1 MSSTTIHF
9 PDQILTE
16 IDQAA
21 KGHNISRNKFVI
33 KACKAAV
40 ACEQGEWPEDFF
52 NLHLAEEDEKLL
64 RETASEMEIIIF
76 QNRRNRGA
84 SAL

>member
-1 MSSTTIHF
+1 MGSTTIHF
-9 PDQILTE
+9 PDKILAE

-21 KGHNISRNKFVI
+21 KGRNISRNKFVI
-33 KACKAAV
+33 EACKTAV

-52 NLHLAEEDEKLL
+52 NLHLSEEDEKLL

>member
-1 MSSTTIHF
+1 MPSTTIHF

-16 IDQAA
+16 IDHAA

-33 KACKAAV
+33 EACKAAV
-40 ACEQGEWPEDFF
+40 ACEQGEWPEDYF
-52 NLHLAEEDEKLL
+52 NLHLAEEDEILL
-64 RETASEMEIIIF
+64 RETTSEMEISIF